1 METNRN
7 DVSTARPWRQGDD
20 IGSPARI
27 YAKREGSASAYVAC
41 AHSGACYTSTD
52 VANARLIVRA
62 VNAHEALCEALAALE
77 RAYMLTVHPDPS
89 AMEIALLER
98 ARTALKLARGEG

>member
-1 METNRN
+1 MNTAN
-7 DVSTARPWRQGDD
+7 DSATARPWRAEGWEGIVVNAAD
-20 IGSPARI
+20 GSTI
-27 YAKREGSASAYVAC
+27 VAC
-41 AHSGACYTSTD
+41 PGGSYGASIEELR
-52 VANARLIVRA
+52 ANARLIVRA